1 METHCIP
8 QVRLPKTSAFYRD
21 YIDHFERA
29 ASFYGAGSPFD
40 PESFGAVAAALDYS
54 GELRAAVVRILTR
67 QNESYGA
74 GAATLKNLRLLG
86 DSGTV
91 AVVTGQQVGLFSGPA
106 FTFYKALSAVKLAG
120 RLRDQ
125 GLATVPV
132 FWLATEDH
140 DLEEVASTAVL
151 DDDYRL
157 VPLSDPGV
165 RPAPHSSVGYVRF
178 SEEVM
183 AALDHLEAS
192 LPRGESRDRLLR
204 DLREAYVPGAGWG
217 DAFARF
223 LARLF
228 DRWGVILLDALDPE
242 LHRLAVPLYV
252 QAITGARDLNA
263 RLQER
268 SAALVRAGYHAQVHV
283 DDESS
288 LLFVSQEGNRTAL
301 RLERKGGDFVLERNG
316 RLTAAQARHLAEER
330 PLDISPNAIFRPI
343 IQDRLLP
350 TVASVVGPAELT
362 YHAQSAVL
370 YPVFGRPQPVIAPRT
385 SFTLLDPRSERILKT
400 YRLRV
405 EDVWQHEDQ
414 LRRLI
419 ASAGFVDGWER
430 RLEASEREIM
440 RVLDGVRSDV
450 SSIDPTLLDAS
461 ERARRRT
468 AYQFERL
475 KGKITR
481 AAFARS
487 EVLRHHEQALR
498 AFLLPHGEL
507 QERSVSGVYFLGRA
521 GYELL
526 EELLPLI
533 STDSAC
539 HHTFRFQYAI
549 SY

>member
-21 YIDHFERA
+21 YIDRFESVA
-29 ASFYGAGSPFD
+29 PFYGAGSPFD
-40 PESFGAVAAALDYS
+40 PASFRAVAAALDYP
-54 GELRAAVVRILTR
+54 GELRAQVVRILAR
-67 QNESYGA
+67 QNQSYGA
-74 GAATLKNLRLLG
+74 SAETLENLRLLG

-106 FTFYKALSAVKLAG
+106 FTLYKALSAVKLAR

-125 GLATVPV
+125 GLTAVPI

-178 SEEVM
+178 SEGVT
-183 AALDHLEAS
+183 AALDRLEAS
-192 LPRGESRDRLLR
+192 LPPSESRDRLLG

-217 DAFARF
+217 QAFARF

-242 LHRLAVPLYV
+242 LHQLALPLYV
-252 QAITGARDLNA
+252 QAITGARELNA
-263 RLQER
+263 RLRER
-268 SAALVRAGYHAQVHV
+268 SEALVRAGYHAQVHV

-288 LLFVSQEGNRTAL
+288 LLFVAQERNRTAL
-301 RLERKGGDFVLERNG
+301 RLERKGGDFFLDGNG
-316 RLTAAQARHLAEER
+316 RMTTAEARRLAEEH
-330 PLDISPNAIFRPI
+330 PLDVSPNAIFRPI
-343 IQDRLLP
+343 IQDWLLP
-350 TVASVVGPAELT
+350 TVTSVVGPAELT

-370 YPVFGRPQPVIAPRT
+370 YPAFGRPQPVIAPRT

-405 EDVWQHEDQ
+405 EDVWQQEDQ
-414 LRRLI
+414 LRQRI
-419 ASAGFVDGWER
+419 AEVGFADGWEQ
-430 RLEASEREIM
+430 RLEESEREIT
-440 RVLDGVRSDV
+440 RALDALRNDISA
-450 SSIDPTLLDAS
+450 IDPTLLDAS

-481 AAFARS
+481 AAFSRS
-487 EVLRHHEQALR
+487 EVLRHHEEALR
-498 AFLLPHGEL
+498 SFLLPHHEL

-526 EELLPLI
+526 EQLLPLI
-533 STDSAC
+533 SIDSAC
-539 HHTFRFQYAI
+539 HHTFRFQYALA
-549 SY
+549 

>member
-8 QVRLPKTSAFYRD
+8 QVSLPNTSAFYRD

-29 ASFYGAGSPFD
+29 APFYGAGSPFD
-40 PESFGAVAAALDYS
+40 PGSFGAVATALDYS
-54 GELRAAVVRILTR
+54 GELRARVVRILTR
-67 QNESYGA
+67 QNESF
-74 GAATLKNLRLLG
+74 GAAPETLKNLRLLG

-106 FTFYKALSAVKLAG
+106 FTLYKALSAVKLAQ

-125 GLATVPV
+125 GLAAVPI

-165 RPAPHSSVGYVRF
+165 RPAPHSSVGYVRL
-178 SEEVM
+178 SEHVTS
-183 AALDHLEAS
+183 ALERLESS
-192 LPRGESRDRLLR
+192 LPRSESSHRLLG

-217 DAFARF
+217 DAFARIV
-223 LARLF
+223 ARLF

-242 LHRLAVPLYV
+242 LHRLATPLYL
-252 QAITGARDLNA
+252 QAITGARELNV
-263 RLQER
+263 RLRER
-268 SAALVRAGYHAQVHV
+268 SQALVRAGYHAQVHV
-283 DDESS
+283 DEESS
-288 LLFVSQEGNRTAL
+288 LLFISREGNRTAL
-301 RLERKGGDFVLERNG
+301 RLEQKGGDFVLDRNG
-316 RLTAAQARHLAEER
+316 RITADEARRLAEER
-330 PLDISPNAIFRPI
+330 PLDVSPNAIFRPI
-343 IQDRLLP
+343 IQDQLLP

-385 SFTLLDPRSERILKT
+385 SFTLLDPRSERILKS

-419 ASAGFVDGWER
+419 ASAGFADGWER
-430 RLEASEREIM
+430 RLEEGEREIM
-440 RVLDGVRSDV
+440 RVLDGVRNEV

-481 AAFARS
+481 AAFERS
-487 EVLRHHEQALR
+487 EVLRRHEETLR
-498 AFLLPHGEL
+498 SFLLPHHEL

-526 EELLPLI
+526 EQLLPLI
-533 STDSAC
+533 SIDSAC
-539 HHTFRFQYAI
+539 HHTFRFQYATA
-549 SY
+549 

>member
-8 QVRLPKTSAFYRD
+8 QVRLPKTSAFYHD
-21 YIDHFERA
+21 YIDRFESA
-29 ASFYGAGSPFD
+29 APFYGAGSPFD
-40 PESFGAVAAALDYS
+40 PASFRAVADALDYPD
-54 GELRAAVVRILTR
+54 ELRAKVVRILTR
-67 QNESYGA
+67 QNQSYSA
-74 GAATLKNLRLLG
+74 SAATLDNLAVLA
-86 DSGTV
+86 DSGTM

-106 FTFYKALSAVKLAG
+106 FTLYKALSAVKLCQ

-125 GLATVPV
+125 GLSAVPI

-140 DLEEVASTAVL
+140 DLEEVSSTAVL

-178 SEEVM
+178 SEEVT
-183 AALDHLEAS
+183 AALDRLEAS
-192 LPRGESRDRLLR
+192 LPRGESRDRLLG
-204 DLREAYVPGAGWG
+204 DLRETYVPGAGWG
-217 DAFARF
+217 EAFARF

-242 LHRLAVPLYV
+242 LHQLAAPLYV
-252 QAITGARDLNA
+252 QAITGARELNA
-263 RLQER
+263 RLRER
-268 SAALVRAGYHAQVHV
+268 SEALVRAGYHAQVHV
-283 DDESS
+283 DNESS

-301 RLERKGGDFVLERNG
+301 RLEPKGGDFVLDRNG
-316 RLTAAQARHLAEER
+316 RITAEEARRLAETR
-330 PLDISPNAIFRPI
+330 PLDVSPNAIFRPV
-343 IQDRLLP
+343 IQDWLLP
-350 TVASVVGPAELT
+350 TVTSVVGPAELA

-405 EDVWQHEDQ
+405 EDVWHPEDQ
-414 LRRLI
+414 LRQRI
-419 ASAGFVDGWER
+419 AEVGFADGWEQ
-430 RLEASEREIM
+430 RLEESEREITS
-440 RVLDGVRSDV
+440 VLDAMRSD
-450 SSIDPTLLDAS
+450 IAALDPTLVAAS

-487 EVLRHHEQALR
+487 EVLRHHEEALR
-498 AFLLPHGEL
+498 SFLLPHHEL

-526 EELLPLI
+526 EQLLPLI

-539 HHTFRFQYAI
+539 HHTFRFQYAVA
-549 SY
+549 

>member
-40 PESFGAVAAALDYS
+40 PGSFAAVAAALNYPGD
-54 GELRAAVVRILTR
+54 LRAQVLPILAR
-67 QNESYGA
+67 QNEFYGA
-74 GAATLKNLRLLG
+74 GAETLRNLRLLG
-86 DSGTV
+86 ESGTV

-106 FTFYKALSAVKLAG
+106 FTLYKALSAVKLSE

-125 GLATVPV
+125 GLAAVPI

-157 VPLSDPGV
+157 VPLSDAGV
-165 RPAPHSSVGYVRF
+165 RPAPHSSVGYVRL
-178 SEEVM
+178 SEQVT
-183 AALDHLEAS
+183 AALDLLDAS
-192 LPRGESRDRLLR
+192 LPRSESRDRLLR
-204 DLREAYVPGAGWG
+204 DLRQAYVPGAGWG

-223 LARLF
+223 LARVF

-242 LHRLAVPLYV
+242 LHQLAVPLYL
-252 QAITGARDLNA
+252 QAISGARELNV
-263 RLQER
+263 RLRER
-268 SAALVRAGYHAQVHV
+268 SEALVGARYHAQVHV
-283 DDESS
+283 DEESS
-288 LLFVSQEGNRTAL
+288 LLFVAREGNRTAL
-301 RLERKGGDFVLERNG
+301 RIERKGGEFVLDRNG
-316 RLTAAQARHLAEER
+316 RMTAGEARRLAEER
-330 PLDISPNAIFRPI
+330 PLDISPNALFRPI

-370 YPVFGRPQPVIAPRT
+370 YPVFERPQPVVVPRT
-385 SFTLLDPRSERILKT
+385 SFTLLDPRSERILKS

-419 ASAGFVDGWER
+419 ASAGFADGWER
-430 RLEASEREIM
+430 RLEESEREVM
-440 RVLDGVRSDV
+440 RVLDGVRDDV

-461 ERARRRT
+461 ERARRRA

-487 EVLRHHEQALR
+487 EVLRRHEQALR
-498 AFLLPHGEL
+498 AYLLPHGEL
-507 QERSVSGVYFLGRA
+507 QERSVGGVYFLGRA

-539 HHTFRFQYAI
+539 HHTFRLQYATA
-549 SY
+549 

>member
-8 QVRLPKTSAFYRD
+8 QVGLPKTTAFYRD
-21 YIDHFERA
+21 YIDHFESA
-29 ASFYGAGSPFD
+29 APFYGAGSPFD
-40 PESFGAVAAALDYS
+40 PASFRAVASSLDYS
-54 GELRAAVVRILTR
+54 DDLRAQVVRILTR
-67 QNESYGA
+67 QNRAYGA
-74 GAATLKNLRLLG
+74 GAGTLKNLRLLG

-106 FTFYKALSAVKLAG
+106 FTLYKALSAVKLAH

-125 GLATVPV
+125 GLNAVPI

-151 DDDYRL
+151 DDDYLL
-157 VPLSDPGV
+157 VPLRDPGV

-178 SEEVM
+178 SEEVT
-183 AALDHLEAS
+183 AALDRFEAT
-192 LPRGESRDRLLR
+192 LPRGESRHSLLR
-204 DLREAYVPGAGWG
+204 DLREAYVPGASWG
-217 DAFARF
+217 EAFARF

-242 LHRLAVPLYV
+242 LHQLALPVYA
-252 QAITGARDLNA
+252 QAISGARELNA
-263 RLQER
+263 RLRER
-268 SAALVRAGYHAQVHV
+268 SEALVRAGYHAQVHV

-301 RLERKGGDFVLERNG
+301 RLERKSSDFVLDRNG
-316 RLTAAQARHLAEER
+316 RMTAKEARRLAEER
-330 PLDISPNAIFRPI
+330 PLDVSPNAIFRPI
-343 IQDRLLP
+343 VQDWLLP
-350 TVASVVGPAELT
+350 TVTSVVGPAELT

-405 EDVWQHEDQ
+405 EDVWQQEDH
-414 LRRLI
+414 LRERI
-419 ASAGFVDGWER
+419 AEVGFAEGWEQ
-430 RLEASEREIM
+430 RLEASQQEITRILDVM
-440 RVLDGVRSDV
+440 RRDIAA
-450 SSIDPTLLDAS
+450 IDPTLLAAS
-461 ERARRRT
+461 DRARRRT

-475 KGKITR
+475 KGKVTR

-487 EVLRHHEQALR
+487 EVLRRHEQALR

-507 QERSVSGVYFLGRA
+507 QERSVGGVYFLGRA

-526 EELLPLI
+526 ERLLPLI

-539 HHTFRFQYAI
+539 HHIFRFQYAPA
-549 SY
+549 